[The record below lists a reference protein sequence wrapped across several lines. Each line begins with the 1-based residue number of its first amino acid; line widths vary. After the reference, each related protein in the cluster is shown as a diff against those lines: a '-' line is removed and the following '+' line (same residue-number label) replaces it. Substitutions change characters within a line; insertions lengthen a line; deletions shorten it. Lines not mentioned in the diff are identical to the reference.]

1 MTEHRSSAL
10 VRLHRAMAER
20 LRLGTGVR
28 DSDDGAAM
36 MFVLL
41 TMFIATSISLLLL
54 GTIISQVGPTQF
66 GQKNVRTVH
75 AAEAGLDVALGQI
88 RAATAPDPLDS
99 AKLVGDRG
107 SLPCLTGREF
117 GRLQGELGASPG
129 ELSYHVEIRYYSE
142 DPAGQTTAW
151 RETNALSCA
160 AAGGPS
166 ITPTY
171 ALLQSEGRGAGVPRQ
186 DETTGDRRL
195 ETIYDFQLDNSN
207 VAGGLI
213 HTYYDGNAASRDLC
227 FDAGSETPAVNT
239 RLTVQPCQPGLG
251 QQLWSWR
258 KDFTI
263 ALALTLDASYTGTT
277 LCVTAVGTTGSD
289 RQVQL
294 RTCGNGFDQ
303 KWGYNDGAQFQGRL
317 AGNDTSRH
325 CLNVVTDNTPGSF
338 VNANSG
344 SCGAGYNRR
353 STWRPEARVGAGSV
367 GDLEGNF
374 VNTPFQW
381 VNFFEFGR
389 CFDISNWNVNYQ
401 SMIAFPCKQDPV
413 SAVGW
418 NETLLWDDIT
428 KQLYTR
434 TTTSNRSYQQA
445 VAAGGPKY
453 CVQAPA
459 SNGGFVLMKPCATGS
474 IPNNQKWTVNRDIG
488 DYSGSYTIV
497 DANNRCMSVG
507 PPNTA
512 APDTSIHQWSS
523 IISET
528 CDGSGRQ
535 KWNAPPDGGPSV
547 TRDTRELVSP

>member
-1 MTEHRSSAL
+1 M
-10 VRLHRAMAER
+10 RLHRALEAR
-20 LRLGTGVR
+20 LRTGAGLR

-41 TMFIATSISLLLL
+41 TMLIATSISLLLL
-54 GTIISQVGPTQF
+54 GTIISQVGPVQF

-75 AAEAGLDVALGQI
+75 AAEAGIDVALGQI
-88 RAATAPDPLDS
+88 RAATAADPLD
-99 AKLVGDRG
+99 ATKLVGDRG
-107 SLPCLTGREF
+107 GLPCVTGEEF
-117 GRLQGELGASPG
+117 GHLTGELGASPG
-129 ELSYHVEIRYYSE
+129 DLSYDVEIRYYSE
-142 DPAGQTTAW
+142 DPAGRNETW
-151 RETNALSCA
+151 RADNALAC
-160 AAGGPS
+160 AAGGGPTL
-166 ITPTY
+166 TPTF
-171 ALLQSEGRGAGVPRQ
+171 ALIQSRGLGEGVPQRE
-186 DETTGDRRL
+186 ETDGNRRL
-195 ETIYDFQLDNSN
+195 ETIYDFQLTNAN

-227 FDAGSETPAVNT
+227 FDAGSEAPAVNT
-239 RLTVQPCQPGLG
+239 RLTVQLCQPGQG
-251 QQLWSWR
+251 RQLWSWR

-263 ALALTLDASYTGTT
+263 ALALTLDPSYTGTS
-277 LCVTAVGTTGSD
+277 LCVTAVGTGND

-317 AGNDTSRH
+317 AGDTTSRH
-325 CLNVVTDNTPGSF
+325 CLIVATDNTAGSF
-338 VNANSG
+338 VNATTG

-367 GDLEGNF
+367 GDIEGNF

-418 NETLLWDDIT
+418 NETLLWDDAT

-434 TTTSNRSYQQA
+434 TTSSNRSYQQA
-445 VAAGGPKY
+445 VDAGGAKY
-453 CVQAPA
+453 CVQSPA
-459 SNGGFVLMKPCATGS
+459 SNGGFVLMKPCATGT
-474 IPNNQKWTVNRDIG
+474 IPNNQKWTVNRKVS

-497 DANNRCMSVG
+497 DTNNRCMSVG
-507 PPNTA
+507 PPNTG

-523 IISET
+523 IIAET

-535 KWNAPPDGGPSV
+535 KWNAPPNAAPSV
-547 TRDTRELVSP
+547 TRDTRELPGS